1 MGMSAEL
8 EFESGFSGLPEN
20 LWCVGEQNR
29 ERTGRNVRSG
39 ARDVRRPEIMRIINS
54 RDKDALSAAM
64 HSLTFIQQQT
74 NTDGF
79 QSRGQSEGIVIAA
92 VSYHFLAFSVW

>member
-8 EFESGFSGLPEN
+8 EFEPRFRRLPEN

-39 ARDVRRPEIMRIINS
+39 APYVCCPEIMRIINS
-54 RDKDALSAAM
+54 RDKDALSAAI
-64 HSLTFIQQQT
+64 HSLTFIQ
-74 NTDGF
+74 
-79 QSRGQSEGIVIAA
+79 S
-92 VSYHFLAFSVW
+92 